1 MMVVV
6 CNSTP
11 LIALS
16 RIGKLELLRE
26 YFSEVYVPGEVYD
39 EVVTRGEGLSGEKE
53 VKSVDWIKV
62 EMVTNEIAVDS
73 LCTTLDRGESEVIV
87 LAREK
92 NALLILDDGDGRRIA
107 RSLGLKIAGTIG
119 LLLLAA
125 EDGTL
130 DLKRSIEDLM
140 PAGFR
145 LSKKEYAK
153 IVFGVMGG

>member
-1 MMVVV
+1 MMIVV

-26 YFSEVYVPGEVYD
+26 YFSEVYIPQEVYD
-39 EVVTRGEGLSGEKE
+39 EVVTRGEGLSGAKE
-53 VKSVDWIKV
+53 VKSADWIKV
-62 EMVTNEIAVDS
+62 EVVTNEIAVDS
-73 LCTTLDRGESEVIV
+73 LCTTLDRGESEAIV

-107 RSLGLKIAGTIG
+107 RSLGLKITGTIG

-125 EDGTL
+125 EDRKL
-130 DLKRSIEDLM
+130 DLKRSIDDLM
-140 PAGFR
+140 SAGFR
-145 LSKKEYAK
+145 LSEKEYAK
-153 IVFGVMGG
+153 IVSGAMDG